1 MSLGGLDEQ
10 ELSSPLLLA
19 VVINNK
25 TSFSKDP
32 FFFFRPAASGNL
44 HMPPTLEVRSLN
56 HWAAREVP
64 RRSF

>member
-25 TSFSKDP
+25 TSFSKDL
-32 FFFFRPAASGNL
+32 FFFWPCSNWELTRA
-44 HMPPTLEVRSLN
+44 PTLG
-56 HWAAREVP
+56 
-64 RRSF
+64 

>member
-25 TSFSKDP
+25 TSFSKDL
-32 FFFFRPAASGNL
+32 FFFFGPAATGKL
-44 HMPPTLEVRSLN
+44 HVPL
-56 HWAAREVP
+56 HWGEE
-64 RRSF
+64 S